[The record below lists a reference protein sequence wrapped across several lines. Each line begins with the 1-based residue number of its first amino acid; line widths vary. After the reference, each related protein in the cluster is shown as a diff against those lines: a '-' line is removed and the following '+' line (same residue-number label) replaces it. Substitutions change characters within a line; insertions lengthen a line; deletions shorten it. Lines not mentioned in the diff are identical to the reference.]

1 MYQLRPPAPAL
12 QPYVEHYW
20 FVAAPPGAPLD
31 LRVDVFVDARA
42 DLVFT
47 FGAPWS
53 RRIRGGSPEWIDRA
67 CVDAQRLLPMV
78 VEQRGDV
85 RTCGVRFRLGGLGAF
100 CRGPLAPWTGGTPA
114 PRELLGPAAEDVERR
129 LADDPDP
136 DAGAAAL
143 DAWLTDLLD
152 AGDGYTTFAAALA
165 ALDEGGAS
173 VDAAARAAGVSVRQ
187 VERAFARHLGIP
199 PKSVARI
206 QRFQRVLRALMRD
219 PGVPLADVSA
229 EAGYFDQAHMIRD
242 FRRFSGGV
250 PRGYRGYYPPA
261 GPADFAPNVVVF
273 VQDEGGGGS

>member
-1 MYQLRPPAPAL
+1 MYELRTPAPAL

-20 FVAAPPGAPLD
+20 FVAGAALD

-53 RRIRGGSPEWIDRA
+53 RRIRGGAPEWYRS
-67 CVDAQRLLPMV
+67 CVDAQRLVPMV

-100 CRGPLAPWTGGTPA
+100 ATGPLAPWTGHTPA
-114 PRELLGPAAEDVERR
+114 PRDVFGPSADEVERG
-129 LADDPDP
+129 LAGAPP
-136 DAGAAAL
+136 DAGAALL
-143 DAWLTDLLD
+143 DAWLAELLD
-152 AGDGYTTFAAALA
+152 VGDGYATFASALGALA
-165 ALDEGGAS
+165 DGAAT
-173 VDAAARAAGVSVRQ
+173 VDDAARAAGVSVRQ
-187 VERAFARHLGIP
+187 VERAFGRHLGVP
-199 PKSVARI
+199 PKMVARI
-206 QRFQRVLRALMRD
+206 QRFQGVLRALMRD
-219 PGVPLADVSA
+219 PGVPLADVA
-229 EAGYFDQAHMIRD
+229 AAAGYFDQAHMIRD

-273 VQDEGGGGS
+273 VQDEGAPGP